1 MKGRAAIG
9 GRAFFKTPQ
18 ARAQARARRGPAP
31 TRTRWKGWHSLAA
44 ASRSIVWFFCGAKR
58 ATMTIPVKGLTGV
71 LVFESGKLTTNVSPT
86 PEEVEEVRAD
96 LERHRAL
103 SKKPTDITS

>member
-1 MKGRAAIG
+1 
-9 GRAFFKTPQ
+9 
-18 ARAQARARRGPAP
+18 
-31 TRTRWKGWHSLAA
+31 
-44 ASRSIVWFFCGAKR
+44 
-58 ATMTIPVKGLTGV
+58 MTIPVKGLTGV